1 MTELD
6 LLIQTRRDLHR
17 HPELAFEEHRTA
29 GIVAER
35 LAAAGYEVRT
45 GVAGTGVIGTL
56 RGGAGTGATLL
67 LRADMDA
74 LPIQEDTR
82 HDFPSTVPGK
92 MHACGH
98 DAHVAIGLAVA
109 ERLANRKNAWAGEI
123 RYVFQPAEEGAG
135 GAQRMIAEGTLE
147 GVDAALGLHV
157 WSGLPSGVVGVVDG
171 PQMAG
176 AREFRIVVHGRG
188 GHGAI
193 PQETI
198 DATLVA
204 SQIVVALQSI
214 VSRNVSPLDTAVV
227 TVGSFHAGTA
237 QNIIAATAVL
247 EGTLRAYRTELLSEL
262 QEHVKRV
269 AEGLATAFG
278 ARAEITFGDIIFP
291 PTVNAPGMASRVRD
305 AVTELLGGER
315 LAGGDEVRTMGAE
328 DFAEFSSRVP
338 GCFFFVG
345 ARDPSI
351 GAEFPHHSPHF
362 DISEAC
368 LPVGVDVM
376 ERAALGYLEERRG
389 G

>member
-1 MTELD
+1 MVTELER
-6 LLIQTRRDLHR
+6 LIATRRDLHR
-17 HPELAFEEHRTA
+17 HPELAFEERRTA

-35 LAAAGYEVRT
+35 LREAGYEVRA
-45 GVAGTGVIGTL
+45 GVAGTGVIGTM
-56 RGGAGTGATLL
+56 RGGAGAGPTLL

-74 LPIQEDTR
+74 LPIQEETS
-82 HDFPSTVPGK
+82 HDFASTTPGK

-109 ERLANRKNAWAGEI
+109 ERLAARRAEWPGEV
-123 RYVFQPAEEGAG
+123 RYCFQPAEEGAG

-157 WSGLPSGVVGVVDG
+157 WLGLPAGVVGVVDG

-247 EGTLRAYRTELLSEL
+247 EGTLRAFRAELLVEL
-262 QEHVKRV
+262 QGHLRRV
-269 AEGLATAFG
+269 AEGVASALG
-278 ARAEITFGDIIFP
+278 ARAEVTFNQITFP
-291 PTVNAPGMASRVRD
+291 PTVNDPAIARVVRS
-305 AVTELLGGER
+305 AATAALGEDR
-315 LAGGDEVRTMGAE
+315 ILVGDEVRTMGAE

-345 ARDPSI
+345 ARDEAI
-351 GAEFPHHSPHF
+351 GAAYPHHSPNF
-362 DISEAC
+362 DISEEA

-376 ERAALGYLEERRG
+376 ERAALEYLG
-389 G
+389 ATIG